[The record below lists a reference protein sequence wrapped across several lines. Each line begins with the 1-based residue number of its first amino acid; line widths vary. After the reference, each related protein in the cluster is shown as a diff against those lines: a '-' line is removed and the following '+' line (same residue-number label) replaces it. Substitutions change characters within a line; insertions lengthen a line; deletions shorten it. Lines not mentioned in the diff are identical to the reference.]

1 MKVEKRERIRNAL
14 VSFAKKEFKMNAT
27 ESSLEVIDQ
36 NASAIQA
43 EQVNIVAPISP
54 TLVSLMKEIVPQL
67 KLDSSSRVIEL
78 GCGDG
83 RWIMNLAKKFQCN
96 CIGTDIDKERLKLA
110 RRHEKK
116 TREDGER
123 HDYSITFLSV
133 DIFDYLGETDCVSG
147 QDLVIMYLFR
157 EAMTRISGILKEK
170 GLSTSPYTY
179 IQKDGENIE
188 ERDMKSVIQLLC
200 IGFKLPGFVPVWQS
214 RVEGI
219 RAYLYHAE
227 TP

>member
-1 MKVEKRERIRNAL
+1 MKEEKRERIRNAL

-54 TLVSLMKEIVPQL
+54 TPVSLMKEIVPQL

-116 TREDGER
+116 IREDGER

-133 DIFDYLGETDCVSG
+133 DIFDYLGETDFVSG

-157 EAMTRISGILKEK
+157 EAMTRISGILKGK

-227 TP
+227 TS

>member
-133 DIFDYLGETDCVSG
+133 DIFDYLGETDFVSG

-179 IQKDGENIE
+179 ISRWIYCNRGTQYCRRSRNLINKVYVPYL
-188 ERDMKSVIQLLC
+188 SV
-200 IGFKLPGFVPVWQS
+200 
-214 RVEGI
+214 R
-219 RAYLYHAE
+219 
-227 TP
+227 